1 MMEKLN
7 WTQAQL
13 ITQFTRDWQL
23 EWWERMA
30 GGVAWSNKGTGKY
43 ILKKIHIDYINK
55 EEKKKNE
62 IFVLSTTQI
71 TVIFIHLE
79 LRFGK
84 IHCHNIS

>member
-55 EEKKKNE
+55 EEKKRDFCAQYYTDYSYIYSFGVKVWENT
-62 IFVLSTTQI
+62 LS
-71 TVIFIHLE
+71 
-79 LRFGK
+79 
-84 IHCHNIS
+84 